1 MEGYGAA
8 LNMLKITQ
16 PDLHQVRYHR
26 ERIWSELIPLL
37 DVVLVSTSNAAT
49 RSWCH
54 ATAITI
60 ADYST
65 NLLKAKLWR
74 NIGLKFR
81 LTSLTAVMDA
91 NERLTV
97 KIYLLPQYTR

>member
-1 MEGYGAA
+1 MRPHVLGVMQ
-8 LNMLKITQ
+8 LPL
-16 PDLHQVRYHR
+16 PS
-26 ERIWSELIPLL
+26 RI
-37 DVVLVSTSNAAT
+37 
-49 RSWCH
+49 
-54 ATAITI
+54 
-60 ADYST
+60 YST

-91 NERLTV
+91 NEHLTV